1 MKNLLKEL
9 NEGVGIRGSL
19 VMTRDG
25 VVAASC
31 LPRDV
36 DETAVAALTSSVLLA
51 LQGASAGTRFEGAER
66 FTLSAKHGRLIFEI
80 LESLVLVVVTEK
92 DIQLDIT
99 LLEIAGMG
107 RRLQRMTRISV

>member
-1 MKNLLKEL
+1 MKKLLKEL
-9 NEGVGIRGSL
+9 NEGVGVRGSL

-31 LPRDV
+31 LGDEV
-36 DETAVAALTSSVLLA
+36 DENALAALTSSVLLA
-51 LQGASAGTRFEGAER
+51 LEGSPGRDLSGEAVR

-80 LESLVLVVVTEK
+80 LESLVLVVVTDK

>member
-1 MKNLLKEL
+1 MKKLLKEL
-9 NEGVGIRGSL
+9 NEGIGIRGSL

-31 LPRDV
+31 LGEEL
-36 DETAVAALTSSVLLA
+36 DEDALAALTSSVLLA
-51 LQGASAGTRFEGAER
+51 LESAPGGSPVGEAAR

-80 LESLVLVVVTEK
+80 LESLVLVVVTDK
-92 DIQLDIT
+92 DVQLDIT
-99 LLEIAGMG
+99 LLEIAGVG